1 MKKQEVD
8 FWHEEL
14 QFCSDFTNGNDK
26 LTLFG
31 AQHYERGSPNAKHRS
46 VLEFFGDCAEEDGEI
61 VKRKKRYDIS
71 PELSANI
78 IEALKKF
85 APFEKDRPPKIGR
98 ERFRKAADGFVVSL
112 KQTPA
117 KTFFTLHRPDDGWK
131 FETEDRDG
139 LFGAFSDAAGG

>member
-8 FWHEEL
+8 FWHEEIR
-14 QFCSDFTNGNDK
+14 FRSDFTNGNDK

-31 AQHYERGSPNAKHRS
+31 TQHYEGGSPNAKHRS
-46 VLEFFGDCAEEDGEI
+46 VLEFFGDCEEEDGEI
-61 VKRKKRYDIS
+61 VKRRKHYDIT
-71 PELSANI
+71 PELAANI

-85 APFEKDRPPKIGR
+85 APFEKERPPKIGR

-112 KQTPA
+112 KQTPD
-117 KTFFTLHRPDDGWK
+117 KTCFTLKQPTDGWK

-139 LFGAFSDAAGG
+139 LFNAFSDAAGC